1 MKNLF
6 IFIAVV
12 LSVNSHAQIEKTV
25 RTEFFYK
32 NLDENYD
39 FISRRELS
47 VRLIDKID
55 LILNDSVSY
64 LEFKFRDENRN
75 NNFGYIY
82 LSNQNEIEAFI
93 NNLSSAMDCVL
104 KNVTFES
111 LAGKYSLTVEDVK
124 MRNKVFKTLMLFETT
139 GGNAYL
145 LLNLEGAEK
154 LQTWL
159 KEIRL

>member
-12 LSVNSHAQIEKTV
+12 LCLNSNAQVEKTI

-32 NLDENYD
+32 NLDEDYD
-39 FISRRELS
+39 FVSRRELS

-64 LEFKFRDENRN
+64 LEFKFRDEDRN

-82 LSNQNEIEAFI
+82 LSNQNEIDAFI
-93 NNLSSAMDCVL
+93 NNLSSAMECVL

-111 LAGKYSLTVEDVK
+111 TAGKYSLTVEDVK
-124 MRNKVFKTLMLFETT
+124 MRNKVFKTLILFETI
-139 GGNAYL
+139 GGNAKL